1 MAAQQS
7 ERPGKA
13 MRPTQSVAS
22 LPLAGATSRL
32 QPQQAAWLQEVTTVF
47 LQCRQYAK
55 AQPLLRLLIR
65 LAPEDP
71 APLRQ
76 MAYLCYQLGRYELAL
91 KYCKACE
98 KRLQGASEA
107 RLSLLRSHCHLKL
120 GQREPALTHYLQ
132 FLATRT
138 PS

>member
-1 MAAQQS
+1 
-7 ERPGKA
+7 
-13 MRPTQSVAS
+13 MRPTQSVAP
-22 LPLAGATSRL
+22 LPHASAMNRL

-65 LAPEDP
+65 LLPDDP

-91 KYCKACE
+91 KYCRACE
-98 KRLQGASEA
+98 KRLPGASEA
-107 RLSLLRSHCHLKL
+107 RLPLLRSHCHLKL

-132 FLATRT
+132 FLSTRSA
-138 PS
+138 P